1 MFVRFTHH
9 ARQSLSLSKLPILG
23 SWDDWDEKF
32 GKCVQEDTMKA
43 FLQHHIGGQIFVFF
57 TGLAALLHSTWSVGT
72 LFSGVQPEPTID
84 LKNRFPEAV
93 QFLGWIVPSFL
104 IALSLDIGQINT
116 ASQIKDGQRHWTK
129 LLTFGVFA
137 VATYYLQ
144 WFYLTE
150 HTPTLIASQGIR
162 EEWRWTVQLFR
173 DWSLW
178 LIPLLLPLS
187 TIMYTFSDRKPVESA
202 PASIPVVTP
211 QVTVTEPGQPLLE
224 PVISEVG
231 VILPEVAPPKIV
243 MTCPNCDWTKEY
255 DDLDKAESGLRM
267 HQRRYCVTS
276 PVSVSNGKHS

>member
-1 MFVRFTHH
+1 
-9 ARQSLSLSKLPILG
+9 
-23 SWDDWDEKF
+23 
-32 GKCVQEDTMKA
+32 MKS

-84 LKNRFPEAV
+84 LINRFPEAV

-187 TIMYTFSDRKPVESA
+187 TIMYTFSDRKVSEPHEQPQSA
-202 PASIPVVTP
+202 PVPVVT
-211 QVTVTEPGQPLLE
+211 VSEPDQPLLE
-224 PVISEVG
+224 PVISEAG
-231 VILPEVAPPKIV
+231 VMLPDVPTKILMA
-243 MTCPNCDWTKEY
+243 CPNCDWTKEY
-255 DDLDKAESGLRM
+255 DDLERAQSGLRM
-267 HQRRYCVTS
+267 HQRRYCVPS
-276 PVSVSNGKHS
+276 PVASSNGHHHG